1 MFLGFK
7 KFIFRFV
14 KINKLRL
21 KELGLENRVREEIKE
36 KNKLETKQSKIPGV
50 GVEPTPFSLSTAC
63 LATAPGAHLC

>member
-36 KNKLETKQSKIPGV
+36 KNKLEAKTKKNARV
-50 GVEPTPFSLSTAC
+50 GVKSMPFASSVVSFATGPTRR
-63 LATAPGAHLC
+63 